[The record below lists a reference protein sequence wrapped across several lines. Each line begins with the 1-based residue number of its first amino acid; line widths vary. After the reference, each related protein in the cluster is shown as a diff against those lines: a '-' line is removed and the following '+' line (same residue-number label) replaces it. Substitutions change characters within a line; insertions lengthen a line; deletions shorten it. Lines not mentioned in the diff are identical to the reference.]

1 LPYFRYLFIFIGG
14 SSCNDTEIWCMFL
27 SKYECEH
34 DDSKGKCP
42 KTCGICK
49 GGETHA
55 LFDGNV
61 LIS

>member
-1 LPYFRYLFIFIGG
+1 
-14 SSCNDTEIWCMFL
+14 MFL

-49 GGETHA
+49 TGETHA

-61 LIS
+61 LISWIPFCAIKINISIYVNFVKYLR